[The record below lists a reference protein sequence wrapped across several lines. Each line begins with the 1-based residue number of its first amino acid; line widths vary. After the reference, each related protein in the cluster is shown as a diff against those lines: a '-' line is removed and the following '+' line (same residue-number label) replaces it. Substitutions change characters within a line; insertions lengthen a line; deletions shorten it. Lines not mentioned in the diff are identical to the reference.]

1 MKTKKSISKFLN
13 KTLKKQK
20 LKGRNKLLIIPI
32 EIKLN
37 DTKGRGKELTVKKIK
52 IRRQNKSAKK
62 STVMKSQNPT
72 LDHYGAYRNLYSKKG
87 IKMTRPPNQT
97 RNKGWFGQELERT
110 LNMTLGSARTDFPR
124 GDLKGLTVTVKDD
137 TVIPSDTTFVTQV
150 NNNDLPKLWR
160 DSIVNQKIENILFAP
175 YARDKKKNSEE
186 AIIISPVLVNNIT
199 NPEIYRQ
206 FQEDYEDIQNKLC
219 SVDGKCNIT
228 GTTNGRNG
236 KLQIRT
242 KGQGKG
248 KPKTFA
254 FYITRKGTK
263 ELLNKIKIP
272 LTIDEQSANEE
283 LKQLSKKYDGIQI

>member
-1 MKTKKSISKFLN
+1 MKKTKKNISNFLN
-13 KTLKKQK
+13 KTLKKDK

-32 EIKLN
+32 EIKIN
-37 DTKGRGKELTVKKIK
+37 DTKGKGKKITVTKQNKTVKKPSI
-52 IRRQNKSAKK
+52 
-62 STVMKSQNPT
+62 MKSQNPT
-72 LDHYGAYRNLYSKKG
+72 LDHYGAYRSLYSKKG

-124 GDLKGLTVTVKDD
+124 GDLKGLTVTIKND
-137 TVIPSDTTFVTQV
+137 TVFPSDTTFVTQV
-150 NNNDLPKLWR
+150 NNNDLPKSW
-160 DSIVNQKIENILFAP
+160 DISIVKQKIENILFAP

-186 AIIISPVLVNNIT
+186 ATIISPVLVNNIT
-199 NPEIYRQ
+199 NPVIYRQ
-206 FQEDYEDIQNKLC
+206 FQEDYEDIQQKLC
-219 SVDGKCNIT
+219 SVDGNCNIT

-242 KGQGKG
+242 KGQGRG

-263 ELLNKIKIP
+263 ELLNRIKMP
-272 LTIDEQSANEE
+272 LTIDEQTAYEE
-283 LKQLSKKYDGIQI
+283 LKQISKTYDGISL